1 MAGIN
6 GPPRSLKH
14 RNQPQQNVQSQIEPG
29 SYPTEMILDGTTSG
43 YTATTSDMMYDTGY
57 SGEPGYYID
66 VAGSEKQ
73 GSNPDAMSFVNLAG
87 TSVMTHTSSSY
98 VMVRKRVNSNESNGT
113 SAEGS
118 ENQMYSVPPS
128 CGSADWHHGADFAVD
143 MDPAEEDPFQTM
155 APHDPKNLLS
165 GMYSPGMSF
174 LNLPTFHKLIGSE
187 PRPIPNPYSPE
198 ETVSANS
205 GSPAS
210 HEYID
215 NYTTNSMDQSRTFT
229 LPSRSSDDP
238 WTHYEPYR
246 VPRFDP
252 GYTVFAPS
260 PGPAVEND
268 QEEVRSGLSMQ
279 KVNSRNHG
287 PRSMKSI
294 YKGKERVKE
303 RGWEHAVVQKG
314 GLQLIL
320 NREEQTSQRGGCRK
334 GKLDPEAAEKAR
346 KIRRITACWNCWIQ
360 KVPCSEG
367 KPCDRCKKQFSPSA
381 NNLCC
386 RSHFKEYESA
396 LFPEYLHSHFKKRK
410 IEDLFNEHTSGFSDT
425 VLEIDIATGECFKP
439 MRLSANVFKPQ
450 SWELLSQHRLTTEQ
464 EEQNSPLVL
473 QISAPVGLLGL
484 STPEMKDKCKEHVAE
499 MIANPEYVEQ
509 VTAGCNSLIPYS
521 ILAAATQFSKCK
533 DVPLVHNVLMLHAI
547 NYFMKTLITFSEESA
562 RSVYQTIQPFGGALE
577 PYLSSRLLSRQIKYA
592 MHKLSRE
599 ITVEVLE
606 GLERSMRS
614 RTKDSWPVSFCA
626 FLVLCLCMEGLQIA
640 CDIYVVC
647 DIEKCQKDGSNSAY
661 NRFQS
666 HQASTVIDENPF
678 SQCQRLF
685 HDIYKS
691 HKESNRGAREAGFNP
706 LRNLANNDRNTG
718 LEPAADVMV
727 KSIYQMICQ
736 SYPEIIDLSERPPL
750 VNNGYSFDPESIK
763 INGTGRLVSKFL
775 RSFFPDHYWPAA

>member
-14 RNQPQQNVQSQIEPG
+14 RNQPQQNVQSQIEPHLAEPG
-29 SYPTEMILDGTTSG
+29 SCPTEMILDGTTSG
-43 YTATTSDMMYDTGY
+43 YNATTSDMVYDTVY
-57 SGEPGYYID
+57 SGEPGYYMD
-66 VAGSEKQ
+66 VTGSEKQ
-73 GSNPDAMSFVNLAG
+73 GSNPDAMSFVNLGPG
-87 TSVMTHTSSSY
+87 TSIMTHSSSSY
-98 VMVRKRVNSNESNGT
+98 VMVHKRVNSNESNGT

-143 MDPAEEDPFQTM
+143 MDPTEEDPFQTM

-165 GMYSPGMSF
+165 GMYSP
-174 LNLPTFHKLIGSE
+174 E
-187 PRPIPNPYSPE
+187 PRPVPNPYSPE
-198 ETVSANS
+198 ETVSAS
-205 GSPAS
+205 GGSPAS
-210 HEYID
+210 HEYMD
-215 NYTTNSMDQSRTFT
+215 NFTTNSMNQPRTFA

-268 QEEVRSGLSMQ
+268 QEEVGSGISMQ
-279 KVNSRNHG
+279 KVDSRDQG
-287 PRSMKSI
+287 PRSIKSI
-294 YKGKERVKE
+294 YKGKERAKE

-314 GLQLIL
+314 GLQLIM
-320 NREEQTSQRGGCRK
+320 NPEEQTGQRGGCRK

-360 KVPCSEG
+360 KVPCSVG
-367 KPCDRCKKQFSPSA
+367 KPCDRCRKQFSPSA
-381 NNLCC
+381 NNICC
-386 RSHFKEYESA
+386 RSHFKEYEPA

-410 IEDLFNEHTSGFSDT
+410 IEILVNEHTSGFSDT

-439 MRLSANVFKPQ
+439 MRLSANVFKPKT
-450 SWELLSQHRLTTEQ
+450 WELLSQHRLAIEQ

-484 STPEMKDKCKEHVAE
+484 STSDLKDKCKEHVAE

-509 VTAGCNSLIPYS
+509 VTAGCNSQIPYS
-521 ILAAATQFSKCK
+521 ILAAATQFSKYK

-547 NYFMKTLITFSEESA
+547 NYFMKTLITFSDESA
-562 RSVYQTIQPFGGALE
+562 RSVYQTLQPFGGALE

-606 GLERSMRS
+606 GLERSMRT

-666 HQASTVIDENPF
+666 YQASTKIDENPF

-685 HDIYKS
+685 HDIYRS

-706 LRNLANNDRNTG
+706 LRNLANNDRSTG

-736 SYPEIIDLSERPPL
+736 SYPEIMDLSERPPL
-750 VNNGYSFDPESIK
+750 INNGYLFDPESIK
-763 INGTGRLVSKFL
+763 TNGTGRLVAKFL
-775 RSFFPDHYWPAA
+775 RSFFPDYCWPAA